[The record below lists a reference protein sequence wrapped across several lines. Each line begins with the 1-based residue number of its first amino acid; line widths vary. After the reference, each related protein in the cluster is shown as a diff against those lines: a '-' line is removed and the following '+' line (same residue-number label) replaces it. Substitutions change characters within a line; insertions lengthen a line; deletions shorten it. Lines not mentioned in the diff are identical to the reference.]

1 MKVHRDMCPESS
13 FFGLFYTVC
22 NDCWPL
28 WLILAHNHPHEN
40 LGASFCSASLIPEKC
55 HGMIGN
61 TAPHT
66 QFPQQKS
73 AISSNLCDD
82 HITTALAAFFMLN
95 SLLRITVHP
104 KWKNWVFWHFFF
116 FFSEKNGKKLWYNQT
131 FIANYTKNHTFVLFL
146 EHQVLYTDGIKMIEM
161 AGIGYN
167 VNTSSPPWHLLHM
180 SYFLQYVKRKIKQ
193 MTQYKKHWVC
203 ILSRY
208 HIQIREKRNSQIK

>member
-1 MKVHRDMCPESS
+1 MLLIVAYQRRSQSKYEMKVHRDMFPEFS

-82 HITTALAAFFMLN
+82 HITTAPAAFFMLN
-95 SLLRITVHP
+95 SLLLQNTVHS
-104 KWKNWVFWHFFF
+104 KW
-116 FFSEKNGKKLWYNQT
+116 EKELVIEICSSTYP
-131 FIANYTKNHTFVLFL
+131 TK
-146 EHQVLYTDGIKMIEM
+146 
-161 AGIGYN
+161 
-167 VNTSSPPWHLLHM
+167 
-180 SYFLQYVKRKIKQ
+180 
-193 MTQYKKHWVC
+193 C
-203 ILSRY
+203 
-208 HIQIREKRNSQIK
+208 

>member
-1 MKVHRDMCPESS
+1 M
-13 FFGLFYTVC
+13 C

-82 HITTALAAFFMLN
+82 HITTAPAAFFMLN

-104 KWKNWVFWHFFF
+104 KWK
-116 FFSEKNGKKLWYNQT
+116 KYNDR
-131 FIANYTKNHTFVLFL
+131 NMCR
-146 EHQVLYTDGIKMIEM
+146 QVLNQFGFFDISSSSQKKMAKNFDTIRLSLQT
-161 AGIGYN
+161 IPKI
-167 VNTSSPPWHLLHM
+167 TLL
-180 SYFLQYVKRKIKQ
+180 F
-193 MTQYKKHWVC
+193 C
-203 ILSRY
+203 F
-208 HIQIREKRNSQIK
+208 